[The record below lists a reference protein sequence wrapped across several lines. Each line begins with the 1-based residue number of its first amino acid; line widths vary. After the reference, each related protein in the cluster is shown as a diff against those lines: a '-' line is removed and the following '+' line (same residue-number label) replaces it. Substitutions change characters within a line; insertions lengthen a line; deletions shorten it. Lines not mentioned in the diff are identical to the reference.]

1 MIRRPYLALAAVAVL
16 AVSACQPSE
25 SPAPSGSPSA
35 SGALESPGTS
45 PGASAALT
53 TIRVQLPGPIDGE
66 FAGYI
71 AAQKLGYFSDDGLA
85 ITFLPGDPDPA
96 TRSVDFYR
104 PGASGPQFTVS
115 DVASVL
121 GAREHRASDLVDIAQ
136 IFQRSGTVV
145 LTWKKDAIAG
155 VCGLKGKQVG
165 LWAAPGDVEI
175 NSSLAACPLAAGKD
189 YTRVD
194 VARDASAF
202 LGLCPAPVAGCIPGG
217 VGRSTLA
224 ATEGVTY
231 DTVAQVLE
239 AINPATKQQYTPDD
253 LSVLPL
259 TDRTATL
266 QDAIFA
272 SAAWLAQTGNR
283 DLAQAFIRASVR
295 GWVYCRDHQEDC
307 VQFTTQAGT
316 GLGTSHTRWMINE
329 VNALIWPSPDGIGT
343 LDPIQW
349 RQTITVATRGG
360 VISRAPDLTA
370 YDDTIVPDALAI
382 LAGKDLAATDYK
394 KQPMAVA
401 PGGK

>member
-1 MIRRPYLALAAVAVL
+1 MIRRPYLALAAVAIL
-16 AVSACQPSE
+16 AVSACQPSD
-25 SPAPSGSPSA
+25 SPEPSGSPSA
-35 SGALESPGTS
+35 SGAAESPGTS
-45 PGASAALT
+45 PEASAALT

-85 ITFLPGDPDPA
+85 VTLVPGDPNPA
-96 TRSVDFYR
+96 TRAADFYR
-104 PGASGPQFTVS
+104 PGVSGPQFTVA

-121 GAREHRASDLVDIAQ
+121 GAREHSASDLVDIAQ
-136 IFQRSGTVV
+136 IFQRSATVV
-145 LTWKKDAIAG
+145 LTWKKDAIADI
-155 VCGLKGKQVG
+155 CGLKGKKVG
-165 LWAAPGDVEI
+165 LWAAPGDLEV
-175 NSSLAACPLAAGKD
+175 NASLATCPLAAGKD

-194 VARDASAF
+194 IPPVATANQGATSAF
-202 LGLCPAPVAGCIPGG
+202 LAHAVDANEGL
-217 VGRSTLA
+217 
-224 ATEGVTY
+224 TY

-239 AINPATKQQYTPDD
+239 AINPATKLQYTPDD
-253 LSVLPL
+253 LSILPL

-266 QDAIFA
+266 QDAVFS

-283 DLAQAFIRASVR
+283 DIAQAFIRASVR

-316 GLGTSHTRWMINE
+316 GLGTSHARWMINE
-329 VNALIWPSPDGIGT
+329 VSALIWPSPDGIGS

-349 RQTITVATRGG
+349 RQTITVATQGG
-360 VISRAPDLTA
+360 VISRDPDLTA

-382 LAGKDLAATDYK
+382 LAGKDLSSPDFQK
-394 KQPMAVA
+394 VPVAVA